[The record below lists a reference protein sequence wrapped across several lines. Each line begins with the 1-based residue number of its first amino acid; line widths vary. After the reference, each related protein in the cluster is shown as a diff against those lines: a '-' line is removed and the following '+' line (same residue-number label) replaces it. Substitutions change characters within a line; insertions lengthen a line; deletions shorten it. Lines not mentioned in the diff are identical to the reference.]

1 MIIDSAYFKEYD
13 FFQDK
18 KMNKVISRSF

>member
-1 MIIDSAYFKEYD
+1 LKSIYD
-13 FFQDK
+13 FFQDE